1 MKTSWL
7 FFKKYILSKNSN
19 STTRRISFLCFLGI
33 SVSVLAITV
42 IVSVM
47 NGFGDAIESRMLN
60 FEPHLIVSAGTPS
73 QLKVLQQKIQ
83 SDDVRS
89 YLFYQDQVI
98 VRTSEG
104 QYSGAIARGLEG
116 ESLQQFIQA
125 SRQIQQSRVKRLSW
139 GEKVESPLILGD
151 EDVVIGSDL
160 AYQLGVFIGDQ
171 IVMTPPE
178 TLLLPQGEIPST
190 SRRVIQDVIRT
201 GVQSLDGQFILYTK
215 DKGSLFKDSVSHE
228 VLLEVY
234 LTHPKLLDEVL
245 KKIPAGYK
253 VETWRERN
261 SALFYSLKMEKNLI
275 TFFLLLSILVGSFS
289 IVTILILLATQKRQ
303 EIAVL
308 LTLGLS
314 QRRISKM
321 FTHIGFF
328 ISSLGV
334 FVGFFLGLVVCLF
347 LDSTT
352 LIQLPDIYYDRSL
365 PVKFVPE
372 FYMLVLVLSLLIALF
387 SSNLPARWFLRFTP
401 QDILRKNFKS

>member
-1 MKTSWL
+1 MIEPEM
-7 FFKKYILSKNSN
+7 YD
-19 STTRRISFLCFLGI
+19 
-33 SVSVLAITV
+33 
-42 IVSVM
+42 IV
-47 NGFGDAIESRMLN
+47 N
-60 FEPHLIVSAGTPS
+60 
-73 QLKVLQQKIQ
+73 
-83 SDDVRS
+83 
-89 YLFYQDQVI
+89 
-98 VRTSEG
+98 
-104 QYSGAIARGLEG
+104 
-116 ESLQQFIQA
+116 
-125 SRQIQQSRVKRLSW
+125 
-139 GEKVESPLILGD
+139 D